1 MLHYTSFL
9 MAHALLGSGLL
20 SAGIIGK
27 IIRCWINHRT
37 ALLHEAESTRR
48 LTLAIRDTTSTQ
60 RAAVVRACAELEAA
74 SHRTHDP
81 SSRVNHQDDKS

>member
-1 MLHYTSFL
+1 MPHYASFL

-20 SAGIIGK
+20 AAGILGK

-37 ALLHEAESTRR
+37 AVLHEAESTRR
-48 LTLAIRDTTSTQ
+48 LALAIRDITSAQ

-81 SSRVNHQDDKS
+81 ASHVHHQDDKS